1 MAYVCV
7 KPLAE
12 KSDYLPND
20 TIDFLVDVGMGNELV
35 GNSFRIE
42 GELEVL
48 TQDGPLDNNAIFFD
62 SNAASHSFI
71 QQVVTMFSDRAVENL
86 NYYGRM
92 ASMKSQT
99 LEVPINKMA
108 VSSNASELKCL
119 SDEQTAVIAMI
130 DEDLYERG
138 YNRSFSMKPYICLN
152 NVSGNFAFA
161 KTGQVK
167 VSITLASVR
176 QAIFGADVD
185 ATTTFKLHKLQ
196 LCCRSVPQSPAS
208 AKIVMGVTS
217 CVRQN
222 ITSNN
227 TSLSVIVPIPTTSFS
242 GTFRNQLSE
251 VAPTANYI
259 DLDTLP
265 GCERVELT
273 FSDSLSNLIEFP
285 MDTTPEIVLNYL
297 NSMGYTG
304 TQAII
309 QEQGVTGI
317 GFAYNQLLQNTKLG
331 INIISSVSNITP
343 YAMYIYFKGVMSM

>member
-12 KSDYLPND
+12 KADYLPND
-20 TIDFLVDVGMGNELV
+20 TIDFLVDVGAGNELV
-35 GNSFRIE
+35 GNSFRLE
-42 GELEVL
+42 GELEIL
-48 TQDGPLDNNAIFFD
+48 LQDGPLFNNNVFFD
-62 SNAASHSFI
+62 SNAGAHAFI
-71 QQVVTMFSDRAVENL
+71 QQAVTMFSDRAVENL

-92 ASMKSQT
+92 ASMKSQS

-119 SDEQTAVIAMI
+119 DDNQTAIIAML
-130 DEDLYERG
+130 DEDTYERG
-138 YNRSFSMKPYICLN
+138 FTRSFSIKPYICLN
-152 NVSGNFAFA
+152 NVSGNLAFA

-167 VSITLASVR
+167 VSLTLSSAR
-176 QAIFGADVD
+176 QALFGADID
-185 ATTTFKLHKLQ
+185 NTATFKLHKLQ
-196 LCCRSVPQSPAS
+196 MCCRSVPQSPAS
-208 AKIVMGVTS
+208 SKIVMGVTS

-242 GTFRNQLSE
+242 ATFRNQVSE
-251 VAPTANYI
+251 VDPIANYI
-259 DLDTLP
+259 QLDTLT
-265 GCERVELT
+265 GCSRVELT

-304 TQAII
+304 THAIL
-309 QEQGVTGI
+309 QREEVTGI
-317 GFAYNQLLQNTKLG
+317 GFNYSQLLQNTKLG
-331 INIISSVSNITP
+331 INIISDVSNVAP
-343 YAMYIYFKGVMSM
+343 FAMYIYFKGVMGM